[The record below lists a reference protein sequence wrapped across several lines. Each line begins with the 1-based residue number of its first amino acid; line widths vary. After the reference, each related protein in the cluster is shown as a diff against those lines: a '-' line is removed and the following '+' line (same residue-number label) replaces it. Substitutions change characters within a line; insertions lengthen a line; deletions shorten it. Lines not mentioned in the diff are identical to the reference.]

1 MSFSLLAR
9 VSRSR
14 VTLAAPVLLC
24 LAVAAGCSSTP
35 EQAAAPTTA
44 PAAVPS
50 TKPAPPSTAPKGTT
64 PPPDEGADKNEDN
77 KPDKSGEGSD
87 ADGPATTVDTPDV
100 STPPVTDP
108 REALPAGATAGLD
121 DFDGNGEPDPTCGTQ
136 DFGEGL
142 VLRIP
147 CAVNSAHEPPA
158 GTALVTDSLYRLP
171 GTEPVEFNDVSATAL
186 ASRNAEGAK
195 VALVFFNADAMFATG
210 SATFD
215 TDATGI
221 SLEATLRFIHAQ
233 MPGGVVQVRGH
244 TDSTGTDAANQQL
257 SVARANAVKAYFD
270 GHGVD
275 AAAVTAVGFGR
286 SRPLVQNQNPDGTDN
301 VDAMN
306 FNRRVEIVITL
317 PVGR

>member
-35 EQAAAPTTA
+35 DQAAAPTTA
-44 PAAVPS
+44 PASTPS

-64 PPPDEGADKNEDN
+64 APDKKVDQDTNKN
-77 KPDKSGEGSD
+77 PDKSGEGSD
-87 ADGPATTVDTPDV
+87 ADGPGRTVDTPEAT
-100 STPPVTDP
+100 TPPAADPTDT
-108 REALPAGATAGLD
+108 LPAGATAGLD

-136 DFGEGL
+136 DFGEVL

-171 GTEPVEFNDVSATAL
+171 GTEPVEFNDVSATAI

-210 SATFD
+210 SSTFD

-244 TDSTGTDAANQQL
+244 TDSTGTDAANRQL
-257 SVARANAVKAYFD
+257 SVARANAVKTYFD

-275 AAAVTAVGFGR
+275 ATAVTAVGFGR

-306 FNRRVEIVITL
+306 FNRRVEIVVTL